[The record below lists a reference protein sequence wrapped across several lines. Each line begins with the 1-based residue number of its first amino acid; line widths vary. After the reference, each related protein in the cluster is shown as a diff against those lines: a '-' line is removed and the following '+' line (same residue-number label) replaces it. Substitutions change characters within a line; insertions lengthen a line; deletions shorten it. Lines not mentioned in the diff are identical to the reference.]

1 MPTHTDDP
9 GQNHALSYAYGYI
22 QALIQ
27 VMKNE
32 G

>member
-1 MPTHTDDP
+1 VPKHPEDP
-9 GQNHALSYAYGYI
+9 GGNQAFSYAYGYI